1 MGQREELLCMFN
13 ADRIYAHEVLFAHRH
28 KDATPEVHRQTLT
41 NFYSD
46 HPLVA
51 EEAFRGFAKSTLI
64 EECMILKALF
74 RDINFGIFVGN
85 AYGMACERLAAVKQ
99 ELTNNDGLI
108 ELFGDQH
115 GPVWSEG
122 EIVLANGIKIQAIG
136 ARQSMRGV
144 KHNQYRPDLAVID
157 DLEDEEMVST
167 KEAILK
173 NKRWFNGTLRPA
185 LDPKGQIRMLG
196 TPLHPDALI
205 EQVMKNPDW
214 LTLRFPIC
222 YIDDDGVE
230 KATWP
235 ARFPMD
241 WVAKLREQYI
251 GDGALTEFE
260 QEYMCRSESAALKPF
275 KADMIQVAAVRTT
288 YLAKKIIVDPAR
300 TVDERRS
307 AQTGYVVESWMG
319 NKLIIHEAF
328 GRFHRPDEI
337 VDTIFKLD
345 EEHSPVEIAVEVDGL
360 EEFLMQ
366 PLRNEMLKR
375 GRVLPIVPVRA
386 PKNKDAFITGL
397 QPFYIAREVIH
408 AKHLPELDAQ
418 LLQFP
423 KGRKD
428 ILNAEAYALRL
439 RSGRPVY
446 EDFQDAHVAEALE
459 LDARRPAFLAMSARP
474 ATTAAALI
482 QLIDGTIRIYQ
493 CWVENQTPIECFKNI
508 VDDATLA
515 AGRKVEVIVPVEQFE
530 KYTGSGIPGAA
541 RVAHAEVKPAA
552 LSATCE
558 GNLKDYLCRTVR
570 GEPALLADMDAR
582 WVINALAG
590 GYGRKLSASGVLQ
603 DRPEENEYRIIMEA
617 IEAFIGWFGNIQDT
631 RDNDTNRRYDS
642 TKDGRQFLTTLP
654 QRRPHGR

>member
-1 MGQREELLCMFN
+1 MGQREELLRVFN
-13 ADRIYAHEVLFAHRH
+13 EDRIYAHEVLFAHRH
-28 KDATPEVHRQTLT
+28 RDVTPEFHRQTLI
-41 NFYSD
+41 NFYSS
-46 HPLVA
+46 HPRVA
-51 EEAFRGFAKSTLI
+51 VEAFRGAAKSTLI
-64 EECMILKALF
+64 EEYVILSCLF
-74 RDINFGIFVGN
+74 REVVFPIFVGN

-144 KHNQYRPDLAVID
+144 KHNEHRPDLAVID
-157 DLEDEEMVST
+157 DLEDEEMVAT

-185 LDPKGQIRMLG
+185 LDPKGKIRMLG

-222 YIDDDGVE
+222 YIDENGIE
-230 KATWP
+230 QATWP
-235 ARFPMD
+235 TRFPME

-251 GDGALTEFE
+251 ADGALTEFE

-275 KADMIQVAAVRTT
+275 KPDMIQVAAVRSA

-307 AQTGYVVESWMG
+307 AQTGYIVESWLG

-446 EDFQDAHVAEALE
+446 EDFQDAHVAETLE

-474 ATTAAALI
+474 TTTAAALL
-482 QLIDGTIRIYQ
+482 QLIDGTIRVYQ
-493 CWVENQTPIECFKNI
+493 SWVENQTPIECFKNI
-508 VDDATLA
+508 IDDAALV
-515 AGRKVEVIVPVEQFE
+515 AGRKVEIIVPMEQFE
-530 KYTGSGIPGAA
+530 KYTGTGIPGAA
-541 RVAHAEVKPAA
+541 RIARAEIKPAA
-552 LSATCE
+552 MSVTCE

-570 GEPALLADMDAR
+570 GEPAFLVDMDAR

-590 GYGRKLSASGVLQ
+590 GYGRKLNASGVMQ
-603 DRPEENEYRIIMEA
+603 SEPEQNEYHIIMEA
-617 IEAFIGWFGNIQDT
+617 IEAFIGWYGTLQDT
-631 RDNDTNRRYDS
+631 RDSDPNRRYN
-642 TKDGRQFLTTLP
+642 TTADGRTYLTTLP
-654 QRRPHGR
+654 QRNPHGR